1 MGMAPLDM
9 DSWLGEVTAEQPVG
23 PNLEFDAD
31 FSALERAAQ
40 GKPEQQYGDTI
51 IPAEEPDW
59 KAVDAAA
66 SALLERTRDL
76 RVLAHLAVARL
87 HLSGLPAFAGV
98 TSIIRQLL
106 ETRWSAVHPQ
116 LDPDDDNDPTLRAN
130 ALLRLA
136 EPARVLRVL
145 RDLPLAASTRA
156 GQVSWRDISIANGA
170 LEPDPGRAKL
180 NEASIRAAFAET
192 DAERVAALREAV
204 GTAVADITAIP
215 AVFDREAGPA
225 SGPDFTEL
233 NKLLRELQ
241 RFIDRYAVV
250 AAPPMEEG
258 AAMEVGAV
266 SVVDNV
272 GPARGGAA
280 SAAMLGPISTRAEAV
295 RLLEL
300 VRDYYEKYEPSSPLP
315 LLIDRAR
322 RLADKGF
329 MEILRDLAP
338 NGLDQ
343 AQIIA
348 GAENE

>member
-1 MGMAPLDM
+1 MAPLDM

-23 PNLEFDAD
+23 PNLEFDSD

-40 GKPEQQYGDTI
+40 GKPEQQYGDTV
-51 IPAEEPDW
+51 IPAEQPDW
-59 KAVDAAA
+59 KTVDATAA
-66 SALLERTRDL
+66 ALLERTRDL

-106 ETRWSAVHPQ
+106 ETRWNTVHPQ

-136 EPARVLRVL
+136 EPTRVLRVL

-156 GQVSWRDISIANGA
+156 GSVSWRDISIANGV

-192 DAERVAALREAV
+192 DAARVASLREAV
-204 GTAVADITAIP
+204 GIAVSDITAIP

-225 SGPDFTEL
+225 SGPDFSEL
-233 NKLLRELQ
+233 NKLLRDLQ
-241 RFIDRYAVV
+241 RFIDRYGVVV
-250 AAPPMEEG
+250 APPAEDD
-258 AAMEVGAV
+258 AAMPDADVTMPAQAAA
-266 SVVDNV
+266 
-272 GPARGGAA
+272 ARGGGV
-280 SAAMLGPISTRAEAV
+280 SAALLGPITTRAEAL

>member
-1 MGMAPLDM
+1 
-9 DSWLGEVTAEQPVG
+9 
-23 PNLEFDAD
+23 
-31 FSALERAAQ
+31 
-40 GKPEQQYGDTI
+40 
-51 IPAEEPDW
+51 
-59 KAVDAAA
+59 
-66 SALLERTRDL
+66 
-76 RVLAHLAVARL
+76 
-87 HLSGLPAFAGV
+87 
-98 TSIIRQLL
+98 
-106 ETRWSAVHPQ
+106 
-116 LDPDDDNDPTLRAN
+116 
-130 ALLRLA
+130 
-136 EPARVLRVL
+136 
-145 RDLPLAASTRA
+145 
-156 GQVSWRDISIANGA
+156 VSWRDISIANGV

-192 DAERVAALREAV
+192 DAGRVAALREAV

-250 AAPPMEEG
+250 AAPPAEEG
-258 AAMEVGAV
+258 AAMEGAV
-266 SVVDNV
+266 SVAESAA
-272 GPARGGAA
+272 PSRGGAA
-280 SAAMLGPISTRAEAV
+280 SVAMLGPVGTRAEAV